1 MGTTIYLI
9 YRANKIRHKL
19 HAIYGNISL
28 YMTEPGKMGSN
39 SPFTEIELAIVHES
53 LRNAEKDATNRI
65 LISWFVIFWEF
76 FVHLYPKK
84 WYFEKIV
91 VKVWVYAKRC
101 KNMKKSVLRHLNG
114 SIMLGS

>member
-1 MGTTIYLI
+1 
-9 YRANKIRHKL
+9 
-19 HAIYGNISL
+19 
-28 YMTEPGKMGSN
+28 MTEPGKMGPN
-39 SPFTEIELAIVHES
+39 SPFMEIELAIVHKS

-65 LISWFVIFWEF
+65 LISWSVIFWEF

-91 VKVWVYAKRC
+91 VKVWVNAKRC

-114 SIMLGS
+114 PIMLGS